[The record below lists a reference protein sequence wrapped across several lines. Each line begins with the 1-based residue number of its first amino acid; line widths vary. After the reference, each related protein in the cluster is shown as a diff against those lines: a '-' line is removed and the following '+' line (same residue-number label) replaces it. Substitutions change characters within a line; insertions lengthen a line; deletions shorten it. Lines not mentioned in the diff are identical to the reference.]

1 MNRRR
6 AAMGVAFLCL
16 SLNLCAQ
23 PQTQQGS
30 DDGFPPQPTDFINE
44 RLPKWVQLVG
54 SFRLRYEDQD
64 GIGLT
69 SESDTHLLTQ
79 LWVGVKVQP
88 TTWLS
93 FFGEAQDSE
102 MFYNGVLAGK
112 SPYKDAWDL
121 HQAWVQIGNATT
133 PVAVEVGRQ
142 ELNFG
147 AQRLIGAAPWLNAP
161 RVFDA
166 ALTTFRFLDVQV
178 DAFASS
184 VVNSVLGQ
192 PDEIKPGNPLYGLYG
207 TLAHLIPN
215 SSLEPYFFWRL
226 APTGYGAAYA
236 DGVKGHLD
244 EKTFGF
250 RWSGKLP
257 SHFDYDVEMAR
268 QYGNI
273 GADGISAWAGHWNAG
288 RTFDVALKPRVF
300 VESNYASGNSNP
312 SGTTVGTFD
321 QLYPSGHDK
330 FGETDQVGWRNIV
343 DFKTGAELNL
353 IKKVAFVGS
362 YFNFWLA
369 NAHDGLYAATGAV
382 VAKSLTGA
390 AGTHVGQEVDAEAL
404 YKWNKAV
411 QFGLGYGHLFTGEFL
426 DKTTPGKS
434 YNYPYVMMT
443 YKF

>member
-1 MNRRR
+1 MNRWR
-6 AAMGVAFLCL
+6 AAMVGAFLCL
-16 SLNLCAQ
+16 SLNLWAQ
-23 PQTQQGS
+23 PQTQPGS
-30 DDGFPPQPTDFINE
+30 DNSFPPQPTDFINE
-44 RLPKWVQLVG
+44 WLPKWVQLVG
-54 SFRLRYEDQD
+54 SIRLRYEDQD
-64 GIGLT
+64 GIGFT
-69 SESDTHLLTQ
+69 SESDSHLLTQ
-79 LWVGVKVQP
+79 LWIGVKGQATP
-88 TTWLS
+88 WLS
-93 FFGEAQDSE
+93 FFGQAQDSE
-102 MFYNGVLAGK
+102 MFFNGALAGK
-112 SPYKDAWDL
+112 PPYKDVWDL

-166 ALTTFRFLDVQV
+166 ALTTFRFLDIQV

-236 DGVKGHLD
+236 DGVKGHLN

-268 QYGNI
+268 QYGDI
-273 GADGISAWAGHWNAG
+273 GADTISAWAGHWNAG
-288 RTFDVALKPRVF
+288 KTFDVTLKPRVF

-330 FGETDQVGWRNIV
+330 FGETDQVGWRNII

-353 IKKVAFVGS
+353 TSKIVLVGS

-382 VAKSLTGA
+382 AAKDLSGVD
-390 AGTHVGQEVDAEAL
+390 GTHVGQEVDAEGI
-404 YKWNKAV
+404 YKWNKAL
-411 QFGLGYGHLFTGEFL
+411 QYGLGYGHLFTGEFL

-434 YNYPYVMMT
+434 YNYPYVMAT